1 MAGKRSTIQVRTL
14 RTIELVQKGHDHAVL
29 TDDDGLRD
37 TCSSL
42 LSAVLA
48 HDIRNENVRLRRD
61 PHEQQIH
68 ELNEL
73 VKQEQGT

>member
-1 MAGKRSTIQVRTL
+1 MTGKRSTIQVRTL
-14 RTIELVQKGHDHAVL
+14 RAIELVQKGNDHAVL

-37 TCSSL
+37 TCTSL

-48 HDIRNENVRLRRD
+48 HDIRNENVRLRRI

-68 ELNEL
+68 ELNTL
-73 VKQEQGT
+73 IQQEQET